1 MLDVVE
7 FLQWV
12 KGASARIEKEWP
24 TGGKQEQYVLAF
36 WALKRP
42 EMLEGLQRLQ
52 IAEKLAHV
60 FAYKALEAQKVY
72 LAAGMSLADAREQ
85 AKLDWLLMEP
95 EVTDRLPN
103 LQDTDDCAMDNE
115 SLSATSRQPVPRP
128 IRIRDWQHAMPMDG
142 LERASLFDTAHVLSS
157 FQAHAEPA

>member
-12 KGASARIEKEWP
+12 KGASARIEREWP
-24 TGGKQEQYVLAF
+24 TGGKQEQDVLAF

-85 AKLDWLLMEP
+85 AKRDWLLMEP
-95 EVTDRLPN
+95 EIMDRLPS
-103 LQDTDDCAMDNE
+103 LGGMGDCATDNE
-115 SLSATSRQPVPRP
+115 SSSATPRRPVPRP
-128 IRIRDWQHAMPMDG
+128 IQIRDWQHAVPMDG
-142 LERASLFDTAHVLSS
+142 RERASLFDTAHVLSS
-157 FQAHAEPA
+157 FQPHTEPA